1 MANIKSA
8 IKRAGTNEKARLRN
22 KAVRTNLKTSV
33 KKFNAAVE
41 SGDAKAAEAAFNY
54 ACKRYDQ
61 AAAKNVI
68 HKNAA
73 NRKKSKLAQKLNAL
87 NA

>member
-22 KAVRTNLKTSV
+22 KAVRTHLKTSV
-33 KKFNAAVE
+33 KKFDAALAT
-41 SGDAKAAEAAFNY
+41 GDAKAAQDAFNY

-68 HKNAA
+68 HKNTA
-73 NRKKSKLAQKLNAL
+73 NRKKAKLAQKLNAL

>member
-54 ACKRYDQ
+54 ACKRFDQ
-61 AAAKNVI
+61 AASKNVI

-73 NRKKSKLAQKLNAL
+73 NRKKSQLAQKLNAL